1 MTYRGTLL
9 LAVSVKVVEA
19 DWLVSAW
26 LVAVTT
32 TVGGFGTLVGAA

>member
-1 MTYRGTLL
+1 MLL
-9 LAVSVKVVEA
+9 VVTVRVVEA

-32 TVGGFGTLVGAA
+32 TVAGLGAAVGAV